1 MRRLTATVIVILLA
15 CLGLADIGNAQ
26 VPQALQIQGI
36 IQAVD
41 CQAQQLTLNTS
52 GSTTTFQSTGQ
63 TAIFVPGGL
72 TQLCSL
78 QAFIGAPAAV
88 LVTPS
93 DNQFVLTRVDVGA
106 PQAASQP
113 VLQSTPATGETPGTS
128 STAGIILGAIL
139 LGGLTYLLLNNSNA
153 NNNSCAPADTHWRY
167 RTSQDPRDRCRDR

>member
-1 MRRLTATVIVILLA
+1 MRRLTATIIVTLLA

-26 VPQALQIQGI
+26 VPQALQIQGT

-52 GSTTTFQSTGQ
+52 GGTTTLQSTGQ

-93 DNQFVLTRVDVGA
+93 DNQFILNRVDVGA

-113 VLQSTPATGETPGTS
+113 ALQAAPATGETPGAS
-128 STAGIILGAIL
+128 STAGIILGGLL
-139 LGGLTYLLLNNSNA
+139 LGGLAYLLLNNSNA
-153 NNNSCAPADTHWRY
+153 NNNSYAPAGPHWPDRAC
-167 RTSQDPRDRCRDR
+167 RDKTRDRCRH